1 MAHESNGTCRARNYT
16 LKKLGTLKGTPL
28 GTLLYQSTSQDSFRI
43 GRLVEKMFSCFHT
56 NYHVLLT
63 DAYNFS
69 RRIGTYAMFW
79 GFFFATFKIDNWHY
93 FINKSRTCSKACH
106 ASPVP
111 GDEISQS
118 LAALERTINMS
129 FHQYFQAYS
138 HLLPCNLTSPWLKM
152 DDPALTCG

>member
-1 MAHESNGTCRARNYT
+1 MAHESNGICRARNCT

-43 GRLVEKMFSCFHT
+43 PTVGWENVFVFSH
-56 NYHVLLT
+56 YHVLLT
-63 DAYNFS
+63 NAYNFS
-69 RRIGTYAMFW
+69 RRLGTYAMFW
-79 GFFFATFKIDNWHY
+79 RFFSATFKIDNWHY
-93 FINKSRTCSKACH
+93 LINKSRTCSKACH

-111 GDEISQS
+111 GDEISRC